1 MAMPVTRE
9 DKITP
14 EDVESIS
21 VQSRI
26 PKFWCDRPKL
36 WFAQFEVI
44 IYNQK
49 LGDEGKFALVVAQL
63 EIKDVDQISD
73 IILSPPNSG
82 RYEAVKRR
90 LLEVYEDSEGI
101 QLQKLLTDMELGDQR
116 PSQLLRRMRNLAGKK
131 IPDDTLKILWQGHLP
146 ASTRTVLA
154 VSEESR
160 LDSLA
165 AMADRM
171 QEQLKEVNAVCS
183 CQCQSSTSKAPASAT
198 PAEIAATSEFAGQ
211 ELFSM
216 IKALTKEV
224 AALKTNRSRKFQR
237 RSHNFRSRS
246 RSKSRDGRMTVC
258 YFHKKFGKAAYRCR
272 SPCSFKGTSSEKP
285 EN

>member
-1 MAMPVTRE
+1 MTEKE
-9 DKITP
+9 DKIPTH

-63 EIKDVDQISD
+63 EIKDIDQISD

-82 RYEAVKRR
+82 RYDAVKRR

-101 QLQKLLTDMELGDQR
+101 QLQKLLNDMELGDQR

-131 IPDDTLKILWQGHLP
+131 IPDDTLKMLWQGHLP

-154 VSEESR
+154 VSEESK

-183 CQCQSSTSKAPASAT
+183 CQCQPSTSKASTPSV
-198 PAEIAATSEFAGQ
+198 PAETTPTAEPTEK
-211 ELFSM
+211 LFSM
-216 IKALTKEV
+216 IEALTKEV

-237 RSHNFRSRS
+237 RFNNSRSRS
-246 RSKSRDGRMTVC
+246 RSKSRDRRNAVC
-258 YFHKKFGKAAYRCR
+258 YFHQKFGKAAYRCR
-272 SPCSFKGTSSEKP
+272 SPCSFKGITSEKP